1 MKKIMKLFVVCAV
14 FAAMAVSLTACGRAG
29 VDDDVYAQIQ
39 RQLLSLETFR
49 AEATVTYVSNQNTH
63 MYETIQY
70 GRVTGA
76 YRIEVTGP
84 ERVAGNITIFD
95 GRQVAQIN
103 EAVDGRAILGT
114 QDSPERY
121 EILLTSFIRN
131 YVRSRDV
138 SVTAAVIDESMFTV
152 LEANLPG
159 THPYLATEKLWV
171 CNETLMPF
179 KLVIFD
185 AQGTERIIIEYR
197 AFEFNPRLEDSL
209 FFIE

>member
-1 MKKIMKLFVVCAV
+1 MKRIFKLIIPGIMLAAVMLFA
-14 FAAMAVSLTACGRAG
+14 TACGTNAADG
-29 VDDDVYAQIQ
+29 DIYEQIQ
-39 RQLLSLETFR
+39 RRLLSLETFS
-49 AEATVTYVSNQNTH
+49 AEATVTYISNQNTH
-63 MYETIQY
+63 VYETRQFA
-70 GRVTGA
+70 RSTGA

-95 GRQVAQIN
+95 GRQIAQIN
-103 EAVDGRAILGT
+103 EAANAKVILGT

-138 SVTAAVIDESMFTV
+138 SVTVAAIDEQQFTV

-159 THPYLATEKLWV
+159 SHPYLATEKLWV
-171 CNETLMPF
+171 CNDTLLPF

-185 AQGTERIIIEYR
+185 TAGEERIIVEYKT
-197 AFEFNPRLEDSL
+197 FEFNPRLEDSL

>member
-1 MKKIMKLFVVCAV
+1 MKRILKSLAAGAVVAAFAV
-14 FAAMAVSLTACGRAG
+14 VLTACGSSAADG
-29 VDDDVYAQIQ
+29 DIYEQIQ
-39 RQLLSLETFR
+39 RRLLSLETFR
-49 AEATVTYVSNQNTH
+49 AEATVTYISNRNTH
-63 MYETIQY
+63 VYETVQY
-70 GRVTGA
+70 ARVTGA

-103 EAVDGRAILGT
+103 EAVEGRAILGT

-138 SVTAAVIDESMFTV
+138 SVSVESIDDSLFTV

-159 THPYLATEKLWV
+159 SHPYLTTEKLWV

-185 AQGTERIIIEYR
+185 TQGTERIIIEYR
-197 AFEFNPRLEDSL
+197 VFDFNPRLEDSL
-209 FFIE
+209 FAIE